1 VSVLDTIIPQETT
14 SACDM
19 LAVVVNV
26 VDDRDFFGIMPNY
39 AKYVIIVFGRMN
51 GRTVS
56 IVGNQAKSAAGW
68 KPLLFL

>member
-1 VSVLDTIIPQETT
+1 
-14 SACDM
+14 M
-19 LAVVVNV
+19 LALVVNV

-39 AKYVIIVFGRMN
+39 AKYVIIGFGRMN